1 MEKIIWIILAFA
13 AGSILPV
20 QGGLNA
26 RLGKAAGNPETAA
39 LISFAVGTVA
49 LLIYMLITRPQISWD
64 GLRQLNLFTWTGGIL
79 GAYYVTV
86 MVLAYP
92 RLGPGVTFGL
102 VVAGQMSVSLFLE
115 HYNVLVTNSQPIN
128 WYRLAG
134 MVLVVGGVI
143 LIRKF

>member
-1 MEKIIWIILAFA
+1 MEKIIWILIAFI
-13 AGSILPV
+13 AGTVLPI

-26 RLGKAAGNPETAA
+26 RLGKAAGNPEIAA
-39 LISFAVGTVA
+39 LISFVVGTAA
-49 LLIYMLITRPQISWD
+49 LLIYLLLTRPTISWD
-64 GLRQLNLFTWTGGIL
+64 GLRQTSVLTWTGGIL
-79 GAYYVTV
+79 GAFYVTI

-102 VVAGQMSVSLFLE
+102 VVAGQLSVSIFLE
-115 HYNVLVTNSQPIN
+115 HFNLLVASQQPVN
-128 WYRLAG
+128 WYRIAG